1 MSAITRAIVFN
12 DADENHGAIVK
23 NNSIELIIN
32 YKSSGTIDIQ
42 DAELLINLLQ
52 EAINEIVGAAQ

>member
-1 MSAITRAIVFN
+1 MRAITREIVFKS
-12 DADENHGAIVK
+12 ADENHGAIVK
-23 NNSIELIIN
+23 GNSIELIIN

-52 EAINEIVGAAQ
+52 EAINEIAGAAQ

>member
-1 MSAITRAIVFN
+1 MSAITREIVFK
-12 DADENHGAIVK
+12 DMDENHGAIVK
-23 NNSIELIIN
+23 GNSIELIIN

-42 DAELLINLLQ
+42 DAELLINLLR